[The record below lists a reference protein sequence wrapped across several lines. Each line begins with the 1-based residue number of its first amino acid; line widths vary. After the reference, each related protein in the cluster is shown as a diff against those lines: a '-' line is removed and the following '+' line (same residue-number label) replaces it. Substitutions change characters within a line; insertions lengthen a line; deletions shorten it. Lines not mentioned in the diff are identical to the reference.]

1 MSSTQRAYAQR
12 NNNVTTLTPEFVTTL
27 PDISGE
33 EGPIGVS
40 IAITGAPVYAL
51 TLPSVYVGGIYTV
64 DLIDLSSG
72 TFDASGREIN
82 IVLFTVNVPFNPAVY
97 PGHEFTIFFKNLPE
111 ANSFSPI
118 FTVGIIANDFLFGGP
133 APFPYIFSPPL
144 PVLLTE
150 DLTQSV
156 TFKSDGVRMS
166 VVSSGPAGWVGLFSL
181 YATMLSLPLFTS
193 P

>member
-12 NNNVTTLTPEFVTTL
+12 NNNVTTLTPVFNTTL
-27 PDISGE
+27 PDISSGDSPFL
-33 EGPIGVS
+33 GLFGITSAPI
-40 IAITGAPVYAL
+40 YAL
-51 TLPSVYVGGIYTV
+51 TLPSVYTGGIYTV

-97 PGHEFTIFFKNLPE
+97 PGHEFTIFFKNIPQ
-111 ANSFSPI
+111 ANSFSPF
-118 FTVGIIANDFLFGGP
+118 FTIGIITNG
-133 APFPYIFSPPL
+133 APLPYIFSPPL

-150 DLTQSV
+150 DTTQSV
-156 TFKSDGVRMS
+156 TFKSNSVDMS

-181 YATMLSLPLFTS
+181 YGTMLSIPFFSS